1 MFSWEIFFS
10 VMLAILAAKIIGYV
24 VQVATFGSAQNQLEQ
39 LNMKLGQL
47 GPEVEQHIKNLG
59 GGLGSKLE
67 SIDSILIH
75 ISDHTRD
82 IKLSCEQSR

>member
-10 VMLAILAAKIIGYV
+10 VMLAILAAKFIGYV
-24 VQVATFGSAQNQLEQ
+24 AQVATIGSVQNSLEQ
-39 LNMKLGQL
+39 LNIKLDQL
-47 GPEVEQHIKNLG
+47 GREVEQHIKNLG

-75 ISDHTRD
+75 MSDHTRD
-82 IKLSCEQSR
+82 IKFSCEQSR